1 MSYYINLGGIILY
14 GVKEVSDD
22 STRDMSTYDG
32 IGSGT
37 FAIPDSLKPHSWVID
52 CAFTETNIDRI
63 DNWTAASKI
72 FTAFEVLLKT
82 KDPSRFIFV
91 SNNRNESM
99 SAFLTS
105 YSKKETYSGVYDVS
119 IKVTEYKPAG
129 IKTTNVP
136 FVKRPG
142 KAPVQPKTVV
152 YNDKTTPYTDSQK
165 PKKDD
170 PVPWYLVDGGVMTYN
185 PKTGKY
191 FFTAETITSGYEPKK
206 ADTNEPAS
214 NLSAIIDGEQ
224 YQRDY
229 AAKQKGIKSDPISGA
244 LKAMSGA
251 FDKWKID
258 WENKN
263 KTKR

>member
-52 CAFTETNIDRI
+52 CVFTEANIDRL

-91 SNNRNESM
+91 SSKRNESM

-105 YSKKETYSGVYDVS
+105 YSKKETYSGVYEVS

-129 IKTTNVP
+129 IKTTDVP

-152 YNDKTTPYTDSQK
+152 YNSKKTPYTDSSTA
-165 PKKDD
+165 KKNQDN
-170 PVPWYLVDGGVMTYN
+170 PPQNYYVTKEGVMVYD

-191 FFTAETITSGYEPKK
+191 VLSKTKVTTLEPKIKK
-206 ADTNEPAS
+206 ADTGEPVV
-214 NLSAIIDGEQ
+214 NLAAINDGEQ
-224 YQRDY
+224 MQRDL
-229 AAKQKGIKSDPISGA
+229 ANRKAFTESPLGKFWGAVDNAINNWRGIGGGS
-244 LKAMSGA
+244 
-251 FDKWKID
+251 
-258 WENKN
+258 
-263 KTKR
+263 R